1 MEEKLISEKDVRNAW
16 LRYYMF
22 CEVGISYERLQA
34 LSFCYSLIPIFKK
47 IYPDKED
54 MKAALQRHLVF
65 YNTEAVFGSPING
78 IVIALEEQK
87 ANGEPIEDDAITGL
101 KTGLMGPLA
110 GVGDSIDWATLK
122 PIIFALGASLS
133 ASGNAIGA
141 FVLLLLPIIQIAI
154 GTKLSVYGYK
164 MGRASIREILSSGRI
179 KELINGAG
187 TLGLFMMGALSSNY
201 VALSSPLKFTFGK
214 GNEPFVVQNIID
226 SIVPGLLP
234 LLAVL
239 GIYWW
244 LNKKNQN
251 MVAIMLI
258 ILAISL
264 IGAITGI
271 L

>member
-1 MEEKLISEKDVRNAW
+1 
-16 LRYYMF
+16 
-22 CEVGISYERLQA
+22 
-34 LSFCYSLIPIFKK
+34 
-47 IYPDKED
+47 
-54 MKAALQRHLVF
+54 
-65 YNTEAVFGSPING
+65 
-78 IVIALEEQK
+78 
-87 ANGEPIEDDAITGL
+87 
-101 KTGLMGPLA
+101 
-110 GVGDSIDWATLK
+110 
-122 PIIFALGASLS
+122 
-133 ASGNAIGA
+133 
-141 FVLLLLPIIQIAI
+141 
-154 GTKLSVYGYK
+154 

-179 KELINGAG
+179 KELINGAS

-214 GNEPFVVQNIID
+214 GNDPFVVQNIID

>member
-1 MEEKLISEKDVRNAW
+1 
-16 LRYYMF
+16 
-22 CEVGISYERLQA
+22 
-34 LSFCYSLIPIFKK
+34 
-47 IYPDKED
+47 
-54 MKAALQRHLVF
+54 
-65 YNTEAVFGSPING
+65 
-78 IVIALEEQK
+78 
-87 ANGEPIEDDAITGL
+87 
-101 KTGLMGPLA
+101 
-110 GVGDSIDWATLK
+110 
-122 PIIFALGASLS
+122 
-133 ASGNAIGA
+133 
-141 FVLLLLPIIQIAI
+141 
-154 GTKLSVYGYK
+154 

-179 KELINGAG
+179 KELINGAS

-226 SIVPGLLP
+226 SIVPGLP

>member
-1 MEEKLISEKDVRNAW
+1 MGEKKISEKEVRNAW
-16 LRYYMF
+16 LRYYIT
-22 CEVGISYERLQA
+22 CEMGISYERLQA
-34 LSFCYSLIPIFKK
+34 VGFCSSLIPILTKL
-47 IYPDKED
+47 YPEKED
-54 MKAALQRHLVF
+54 LRAALQRHLVF
-65 YNTEAVFGSPING
+65 YNTEAVFGSAING

-133 ASGNAIGA
+133 ATGNAIGA
-141 FVLLLLPIIQIAI
+141 FVLLLLPILQIAI
-154 GTKLSVYGYK
+154 GTQLSVYGYK

-179 KELINGAG
+179 KELINGAS
-187 TLGLFMMGALSSNY
+187 TLGLFMMGALSSSY
-201 VALSSPLKFTFGK
+201 VSLSSPLEFSFGS

-251 MVAIMLI
+251 MVMIMLI

-264 IGAITGI
+264 LGAITGI

>member
-110 GVGDSIDWATLK
+110 GVGDSID
-122 PIIFALGASLS
+122 
-133 ASGNAIGA
+133 
-141 FVLLLLPIIQIAI
+141 
-154 GTKLSVYGYK
+154 
-164 MGRASIREILSSGRI
+164 
-179 KELINGAG
+179 
-187 TLGLFMMGALSSNY
+187 
-201 VALSSPLKFTFGK
+201 
-214 GNEPFVVQNIID
+214 
-226 SIVPGLLP
+226 
-234 LLAVL
+234 
-239 GIYWW
+239 
-244 LNKKNQN
+244 
-251 MVAIMLI
+251 
-258 ILAISL
+258 
-264 IGAITGI
+264 
-271 L
+271 